1 MTNEDI
7 IRIVN
12 EAFMEEF
19 ELEAEKLVPE
29 AHIKDDL
36 ELDSLDIV
44 DMIIILE
51 QAFDFKLPDRGA
63 VSSVST
69 LGDLYDF
76 IAKLRD
82 ENVLGS

>member
-19 ELEAEKLVPE
+19 ELEEEKLVPE

-44 DMIIILE
+44 DMIIVLE
-51 QAFDFKLPDRGA
+51 QAFDFKLPDR
-63 VSSVST
+63 SSVATVAT
-69 LGDLYDF
+69 LGDLYAF
-76 IAKLRD
+76 IGKLRD
-82 ENVLGS
+82 EHVIG